1 MTLASTAATLGAYL
15 KGSYETD
22 IPIWTMISMNESQ
35 IMARAERWQ
44 QKTGVGVIVSSR
56 STIGGGSLPG
66 QTLPTTVLSI
76 RPEIN
81 PDQFMYFLR
90 DAKLA
95 VIGRIENEKILLDP
109 RTVIPEQDD
118 AVIEAVISA
127 HERSSN

>member
-1 MTLASTAATLGAYL
+1 
-15 KGSYETD
+15 
-22 IPIWTMISMNESQ
+22 
-35 IMARAERWQ
+35 MARAERWQ
-44 QKTGVGVIVSSR
+44 QQTGVGVIAGSR

-90 DAKLA
+90 DAKLT

-109 RTVIPEQDD
+109 RTVIPQQDD

-127 HERSSN
+127 HERSAN